1 LPPAVQSPSFASPKE
16 RNPRKGDPTGRVP
29 ALSYGQPVVL
39 APGAV
44 PSNSLCSLRSRRSNN
59 AGKLEHEAGASCSA
73 PARPMRCAP
82 RHGQRGGEPCSG
94 HHCAR
99 PSNRQTSPCSAVFSV
114 PTQTLPAPLSR
125 HSGESRNPCIR
136 RPSEAMAR
144 AAAPLWPCRGA
155 QSEGWA
161 RALQDA
167 LASCS
172 DSLQL
177 FERSERSDRSE
188 FCNATPRSSTAGCP
202 QRSVG
207 TSPVGSPFLGLRS
220 FGDTKERYC
229 AAGRTSRP
237 TDLKSNNRRPSKSTA
252 YKQGPSPLTP
262 RIAVPPQSGG
272 GERPAQVRIRKR

>member
-1 LPPAVQSPSFASPKE
+1 LPPAVQSPSFASPPDGRPPDRRPKE
-16 RNPRKGDPTGRVP
+16 SNPRKGDPTGRVP
-29 ALSYGQPVVL
+29 ALRYGQPVVL
-39 APGAV
+39 THGAV

-82 RHGQRGGEPCSG
+82 QHGQRGGEPCSG

-99 PSNRQTSPCSAVFSV
+99 PSNS
-114 PTQTLPAPLSR
+114 QTLPAPLSR
-125 HSGESRNPCIR
+125 HSGENWNPSIR

-188 FCNATPRSSTAGCP
+188 FCSATPRSSTAGCP

-207 TSPVGSPFLGLRS
+207 TRPVGSPFLWCLS

>member
-1 LPPAVQSPSFASPKE
+1 MGLSFSYPHLSGSFSSSRLGGMAIRGVRGDGPCLYAVLLDGLLLFDLRSVGRDVRPAAQYLSFVSPKE
-16 RNPRKGDPTGRVP
+16 RHQRKGDPAGRVP
-29 ALSYGQPVVL
+29 ALRCGQPVVL
-39 APGAV
+39 DRGAV

-125 HSGESRNPCIR
+125 HSGEAGISLF
-136 RPSEAMAR
+136 AGR
-144 AAAPLWPCRGA
+144 AQQWPDSGSPPLWPCRGA

-177 FERSERSDRSE
+177 FERSEQSDGSE
-188 FCNATPRSSTAGCP
+188 FCSATPRSSTAG
-202 QRSVG
+202 
-207 TSPVGSPFLGLRS
+207 GL
-220 FGDTKERYC
+220 
-229 AAGRTSRP
+229 
-237 TDLKSNNRRPSKSTA
+237 
-252 YKQGPSPLTP
+252 
-262 RIAVPPQSGG
+262 
-272 GERPAQVRIRKR
+272 

>member
-1 LPPAVQSPSFASPKE
+1 M
-16 RNPRKGDPTGRVP
+16 
-29 ALSYGQPVVL
+29 L

-82 RHGQRGGEPCSG
+82 QHGQRGGEPCSG

-125 HSGESRNPCIR
+125 HSGENWNPSIR

-188 FCNATPRSSTAGCP
+188 FCSATPRSSTAGCP

-207 TSPVGSPFLGLRS
+207 TRPVGSPFLWCLS

-237 TDLKSNNRRPSKSTA
+237 TARRSTTEGLLK
-252 YKQGPSPLTP
+252 KQRINQPPHTP
-262 RIAVPPQSGG
+262 TLS
-272 GERPAQVRIRKR
+272 RKRPQLSPIE